1 MSCPRV
7 AGFRLGCGSS
17 QKVQWFRVHS
27 RRKALRAKYQS
38 YRRPFRRMTLHVSA
52 ASTNSSWV
60 GRDIFFMQ
68 SNDHPRDRQGV
79 WNSTDVHG
87 AVKVFVEKDKDAGSW
102 LKKLQVVKGMI
113 VEKSE
118 TPDVDSLA
126 LSHIYLSWVN
136 NGVIPCV
143 ESGGHFRPKHHAE
156 LSKSIFWKLE
166 RNTDLERQRGP
177 IHWIS
182 RALHMKLP
190 SFAEEFR
197 RAEPLTRIRDLAHRN
212 DIPKDI
218 KHEIKHTLQNKL
230 HRNAGPE
237 DLVAAE
243 LMYEKIMSQ
252 KDHLNDDF
260 IKQYGLFMEELRE
273 FFNAGNLAETLRKVR
288 RSMYGSDEA
297 GVQII
302 NRFLEL
308 QAEIDGGGYQSTGSF
323 DLQTNEVMETLH
335 AVTSVRALLLSK
347 LSSGVRNDA
356 PDEAL
361 VMRQAFRL
369 AEIRSEDYSFVLLS
383 RYINLLEGHD
393 KSFDQLVKGGERSW
407 ALPLGALVLGL
418 RNIALTGWEPQECMA
433 IENEISRWHQLGEL
447 HKPLNALRMRASLER
462 LQRLCSQFCDSI
474 LDAFV
479 DNVQNL
485 GKALGVSGHHVTVY
499 SESEIRAN
507 VVFQVSKLTSFLL
520 KASRQAAGQSAWDI
534 IVPGISRGR
543 LVEVNSIDS
552 IALPSNISSTD
563 KLILVVKKAN
573 GEEDVGHLVSGFTGA
588 GMKVTGIILRQE
600 LPHLSHLGVRARQ
613 EHLVFTTCTDE
624 ELIHHDLS
632 PLLGEYTQLKALPEG
647 VRIERC
653 TAGESMEEDDVHKGP
668 LDKIEIPSFQDSEAT
683 VLFQSKAGQETCG
696 AKAANCG
703 IIESISS
710 KFETF
715 KAPTGVVLP
724 FGVMERC
731 MTKDVL
737 SQISALLKHVDEALD
752 KNQDIEELTI
762 SVQELIKCQTIP
774 QWITKTIKDEFNRN
788 ERVILR
794 SSANVEDLAGLSG
807 AGLHDSIA
815 NMNSHNVKQM
825 EEAILRVWASLY
837 TKRALMARHSARLSH
852 ENARMAVL
860 IQQQLTPVCSFVLH
874 TTDPLTKDSNIL
886 TAEIAP
892 GIGETL
898 ASGTQ
903 GTPWRL
909 TINKKTGKVETT
921 AFANFS
927 SMLLPKAH
935 HDEEW
940 SVEGKVMTK
949 VADYST
955 LALSV
960 DDENRELLGKRLLS
974 VGEVLEKEFGGIPQD
989 IEGAVVGNELYIVQS
1004 RPQPI

>member
-1 MSCPRV
+1 
-7 AGFRLGCGSS
+7 
-17 QKVQWFRVHS
+17 
-27 RRKALRAKYQS
+27 
-38 YRRPFRRMTLHVSA
+38 
-52 ASTNSSWV
+52 
-60 GRDIFFMQ
+60 MQ
-68 SNDHPRDRQGV
+68 SNDHPRDRQGI
-79 WNSTDVHG
+79 WNSSGVQG
-87 AVKVFVEKDKDAGSW
+87 ATRDLVEEDKEAGSW

-113 VEKSE
+113 VDKSE

-126 LSHIYLSWVN
+126 LAHIYLSWVN
-136 NGVIPCV
+136 RGVIPCV

-166 RNTDLERQRGP
+166 RNSDVHRDESP

-190 SFAEEFR
+190 SFADEFR
-197 RAEPLTRIRDLAHRN
+197 RAEPLTRIRDIAHRN
-212 DIPKDI
+212 DIPKDM

-243 LMYEKIMSQ
+243 LMYEKILSQ
-252 KDHLNDDF
+252 KEHLNDDF
-260 IKQYGLFMEELRE
+260 VKQYGLFMDELRE

-288 RSMYGSDEA
+288 RSMYGVDEA

-308 QAEIDGGGYQSTGSF
+308 QAELDGNGYQSKGSF
-323 DLQTNEVMETLH
+323 DLQTNEIMETLH

-361 VMRQAFRL
+361 VMRQSFRL
-369 AEIRSEDYSFVLLS
+369 AEIRSEEYAFVLLS
-383 RYINLLEGHD
+383 RYINLLESHD
-393 KSFDQLVKGGERSW
+393 RSFERLVNGNERAW
-407 ALPLGALVLGL
+407 ALPLGGLVLGL
-418 RNIALTGWEPQECMA
+418 RNIALTGWEPHECMA
-433 IENEISRWHQLGEL
+433 IENELSKWHKLGSL
-447 HKPLNALRMRASLER
+447 GNAMNALRMRATLER
-462 LQRLCSQFCDSI
+462 LQRLCSSFCDSI
-474 LDAFV
+474 LEAFV
-479 DNVQNL
+479 DNAENL
-485 GKALGVSGHHVTVY
+485 GRALGISGHHVTVY

-520 KASRQAAGQSAWDI
+520 KASRQAAGQTAWDT
-534 IVPGISRGR
+534 IVPGIARGR

-552 IALPSNISSTD
+552 LALPPGISPNE
-563 KLILVVKKAN
+563 KLILLVKKAS

-624 ELIHHDLS
+624 DLIHDNLTGK
-632 PLLGEYTQLKALPEG
+632 LMGEYIQLKALPEG
-647 VRIERC
+647 VGVEKC
-653 TAGESMEEDDVHKGP
+653 KAGESMEEDDYYRGTGSRKT
-668 LDKIEIPSFQDSEAT
+668 EIPTFQDSEES
-683 VLFQSKAGQETCG
+683 LLLQKKANKETCG
-696 AKAANCG
+696 PKAANCG
-703 IIESISS
+703 VIEEIAIRA
-710 KFETF
+710 EAF

-731 MTKDVL
+731 LTKDVL
-737 SQISALLKHVDEALD
+737 SQITALLIEVDLALD
-752 KNQDIEELTI
+752 NSQDISELTEAI
-762 SVQELIKCQTIP
+762 HGLIKCQTIP
-774 QWITKTIKDEFNRN
+774 RWITQSIQEQFQKD

-807 AGLHDSIA
+807 AGLHDSIP
-815 NMNSHNVKQM
+815 NMNSHNMKQM
-825 EEAILRVWASLY
+825 AEAILGVWASLY
-837 TKRALMARHSARLSH
+837 TKRALMARHAAGLPH
-852 ENARMAVL
+852 DNARMAVL
-860 IQQQLTPVCSFVLH
+860 IQQQLTPVLSFVLH
-874 TTDPLTKDSNIL
+874 TTDPLTKDANLL

-909 TINKKTGKVETT
+909 TVDKRTGNVATT

-927 SMLLPKAH
+927 SVLMPKAR
-935 HDEEW
+935 HDDEW
-940 SVEGKVMTK
+940 SVTGKLMTR

-960 DDENRELLGKRLLS
+960 DDENRELLGKRLLRA
-974 VGEVLEKEFGGIPQD
+974 GEALEKEFGGIPQD
-989 IEGAVVGNELYIVQS
+989 IEGALVGNELYIVQS